1 MSADGQDLRLRP
13 ATVADAALLLEWR
26 NDEATRQASHN
37 TGVVTPEDHAR
48 WLDALLRDPSRRLF
62 IAEVNGDPVGSVRA
76 DRDPDGACHELSW
89 TVAPSARGR
98 GLGIPMVRRLLAE
111 VTGPVRAE
119 VKPGNLASVRMAEA
133 AGLRFEVLRDG
144 VMHFR
149 RPAHP

>member
-26 NDEATRQASHN
+26 NDEATRLASHN

-89 TVAPSARGR
+89 TVAPAARGR
-98 GLGIPMVRRLLAE
+98 GMGVRMVQLLLAE
-111 VTGPVRAE
+111 VSGPVRAE
-119 VKPGNLASVRMAEA
+119 VKPGNQASVRIAEA
-133 AGLRFEVLRDG
+133 AGLAFDVERNG
-144 VMHFR
+144 VMRFQTR
-149 RPAHP
+149 RHP

>member
-26 NDEATRQASHN
+26 NDEATRLASHN

-89 TVAPSARGR
+89 TVAPATRGR
-98 GLGIPMVRRLLAE
+98 GMGVRMVQLLLAE
-111 VTGPVRAE
+111 VSGPVRAE
-119 VKPGNLASVRMAEA
+119 VKPGNQASVRIAEA
-133 AGLRFEVLRDG
+133 AGLAFDVERNG
-144 VMHFR
+144 VMRFQTR
-149 RPAHP
+149 RHP

>member
-26 NDEATRQASHN
+26 NDEATRLASHN

-89 TVAPSARGR
+89 TVAPAARGR
-98 GLGIPMVRRLLAE
+98 GMGVRMVQLLLAE
-111 VTGPVRAE
+111 VSGPVRAE
-119 VKPGNLASVRMAEA
+119 VKPGNQASVRIAEA
-133 AGLRFEVLRDG
+133 AGLAFDVERNG
-144 VMHFR
+144 VMHFQTR
-149 RPAHP
+149 RHP

>member
-1 MSADGQDLRLRP
+1 MSTDGQDLRLRP

-89 TVAPSARGR
+89 TVAPAARGR
-98 GLGIPMVRRLLAE
+98 GMGVRMVQLLLAE
-111 VTGPVRAE
+111 VSGPVRAE
-119 VKPGNLASVRMAEA
+119 VKPGNQASVRIAEA
-133 AGLRFEVLRDG
+133 AGLAFDVERNG
-144 VMHFR
+144 VMHFQTR
-149 RPAHP
+149 RHP